1 MGLRRAVHR
10 WSIPAAFLLPVW
22 LIAGWIIAGAGAGT
36 LAWVLILGAPAV
48 FVGQLLVALLMR
60 LRPSVRTSRAASW
73 WDVGGMVV
81 WHLLVVAM
89 GVFDARWWAAIF
101 VAALFA
107 GVGLI
112 WLEVWQ
118 LGREWSTRWSETV
131 VAAGRVRPGR
141 PAPDGGPVFV
151 VEERR
156 PG

>member
-1 MGLRRAVHR
+1 MGLRRALHG

-22 LIAGWIIAGAGAGT
+22 LIAGWIIFGAGAGA

-60 LRPSVRTSRAASW
+60 LRPSVRESRAASW
-73 WDVGGMVV
+73 WDVGGMAA
-81 WHLLVVAM
+81 WHLLVIAM
-89 GVFDARWWAAIF
+89 GLFDTRWWAAIF

-107 GVGLI
+107 GAGVV

-118 LGREWSTRWSETV
+118 LGREWSTRWSDTV
-131 VAAGRVRPGR
+131 AAAGRARPRRG
-141 PAPDGGPVFV
+141 ASDAAGVFV

-156 PG
+156 PD